1 MYKERNNQQ
10 DELVFMTMEQMVPK
24 DHLLRKIDASI
35 DLSFINEKTRSLY
48 SQDKGRNCIEPV
60 ILFKIVF
67 LQYLYGIKSMR
78 ATIKQCETDA
88 SFRWYLGIPFGQSI
102 PHYSTFSQNYL
113 RRYVNTTIFE
123 EIFETILNRAIQRKL
138 VSGRDLFSDSTHIRA
153 NANNRKCTNQVQTVV
168 KQRKAQLEQEINGIR
183 AEMGKEAFDY
193 EDEIEAKSIKVSTVD
208 PQSGYYHR
216 DEKEKGFMYLDH
228 RTVDGLNNFI
238 VDVHITPGN
247 VHDSK
252 PYISRIDYILNR
264 YGLSVKNVRLD
275 SGYYSWEIMEAL
287 EERNIFSAIAYRR
300 FNTNR
305 EDQRKFS
312 YDEEQDVYV
321 CPIGCI
327 LPMRNIDKMGY
338 KHYFDKKQC
347 EGCPMLMTCAGKSN
361 RKEIRRHVKQSVY
374 DRARERRLSD
384 HGKKLYIR
392 RKTTVERSFA
402 DSKQNHGYRYATHRG
417 LAKVQSYAWL
427 SCAAQNM
434 KKMALLIHQR
444 TNISYLNLLNFI
456 NSTTKQLNS
465 CFFVHKK
472 SAPFLKGALVINLRH
487 FMKSAY
493 ELSTNIGFFCQG
505 TFDIYQITSG

>member
-1 MYKERNNQQ
+1 MYKERKNQQ
-10 DELVFMTMEQMVPK
+10 DELILMTMEQMVPE
-24 DHLLRKIDASI
+24 DHLLRKIESSV
-35 DLSFINEKTRSLY
+35 DLTFINEKTRSLY

-60 ILFKIVF
+60 VLFKIVL

-88 SFRWYLGIPFGQSI
+88 SFRWYLGIPFGQSV

-113 RRYVNTTIFE
+113 RRYANTSIFE
-123 EIFETILNRAIQRKL
+123 EIFEAILTLALKKKL

-153 NANNRKCTNQVQTVV
+153 NANSRKYTNQVQTVV
-168 KQRKAQLEQEINGIR
+168 KQRKEALEREINGIR
-183 AEMGKEAFDY
+183 EELGKETF
-193 EDEIEAKSIKVSTVD
+193 EFSDESETKNTKVSTVD

-252 PYISRIDYILNR
+252 PYLSRVDYILNK
-264 YGLSVKNVRLD
+264 YGFSTKNVGLD

-287 EERNIFSAIAYRR
+287 EQKDIFSAIAYRR

-305 EDQRKFS
+305 EDRKNFT
-312 YDEEQDVYV
+312 YDQERDVYI
-321 CPIGCI
+321 CPIGCV
-327 LPMRNIDKMGY
+327 LPLRNIDKMGY

-347 EGCPMLMTCAGKSN
+347 EGCPMLMNCAGKSS
-361 RKEIRRHVKQSVY
+361 RKEIRRHVKQEVF

-384 HGKKLYIR
+384 HGKNLYAR

-434 KKMALLIHQR
+434 KKMALLLHQQSCV
-444 TNISYLNLLNFI
+444 SYSNLKNFI
-456 NSTTKQLNS
+456 HSHTQRYNR
-465 CFFVHKK
+465 CFF
-472 SAPFLKGALVINLRH
+472 
-487 FMKSAY
+487 
-493 ELSTNIGFFCQG
+493 
-505 TFDIYQITSG
+505 

>member
-1 MYKERNNQQ
+1 MYKERKNQQ
-10 DELVFMTMEQMVPK
+10 DELILMTMEQMVPE
-24 DHLLRKIDASI
+24 DHLLRKIEASV
-35 DLSFINEKTRSLY
+35 DLTFINEKTRSLY

-60 ILFKIVF
+60 VLFKIVL

-88 SFRWYLGIPFGQSI
+88 SFRWYLGIPFGQSV

-113 RRYVNTTIFE
+113 RRYANTPIFE
-123 EIFETILNRAIQRKL
+123 EIFATILKLAMKRKL

-153 NANNRKCTNQVQTVV
+153 NANTRKYTNQIEMVV
-168 KQRKAQLEQEINGIR
+168 KQRKAALEREINGIR
-183 AEMGKEAFDY
+183 EELGKETF
-193 EDEIEAKSIKVSTVD
+193 EFSDESETKHTKVSTID

-252 PYISRIDYILNR
+252 PYLSRVDYILNK
-264 YGLSVKNVRLD
+264 YGFSTENVGLD

-287 EERNIFSAIAYRR
+287 EQKDIFSAIAYRR

-305 EDQRKFS
+305 EDRKNFT
-312 YDEEQDVYV
+312 YDQERDAYI
-321 CPIGCI
+321 CPIGCE
-327 LPMRNIDKMGY
+327 LPMRNIDKLGY

-347 EGCPMLMTCAGKSN
+347 EGCPMLMNCAGKSN
-361 RKEIRRHVKQSVY
+361 RKEIRRHVKQEVF
-374 DRARERRLSD
+374 DRARERRLSE
-384 HGKKLYIR
+384 HGKNLYAR

-434 KKMALLIHQR
+434 KKMALLLHQQSCFSYSNLKNFISTHIQRHQR
-444 TNISYLNLLNFI
+444 CL
-456 NSTTKQLNS
+456 
-465 CFFVHKK
+465 
-472 SAPFLKGALVINLRH
+472 FLK
-487 FMKSAY
+487 Y
-493 ELSTNIGFFCQG
+493 
-505 TFDIYQITSG
+505 

>member
-1 MYKERNNQQ
+1 MYKERKNQQ
-10 DELVFMTMEQMVPK
+10 DELILMTMEQMVPEG
-24 DHLLRKIDASI
+24 HLLRKIDASI

-48 SQDKGRNCIEPV
+48 SQDKGRYCVEPV
-60 ILFKIVF
+60 VLFKIVL

-88 SFRWYLGIPFGQSI
+88 SFRWYLGIPFGQPV

-123 EIFETILNRAIQRKL
+123 EIFETILNLAVKKKL
-138 VSGRDLFSDSTHIRA
+138 VSGRDLFTDSTHIRA
-153 NANNRKCTNQVQTVV
+153 NANSRKYTNQVQTVV
-168 KQRKAQLEQEINGIR
+168 KQRKEALEREINGIR
-183 AEMGKEAFDY
+183 EELGKDAFEFSA
-193 EDEIEAKSIKVSTVD
+193 EDETKNNKVSTVD

-252 PYISRIDYILNR
+252 PYLSRVDYILNK
-264 YGLSVKNVRLD
+264 YGFSTKNIGLD
-275 SGYYSWEIMEAL
+275 SGYYSWEIMETL
-287 EERNIFSAIAYRR
+287 EQKGIFSVIAYRR
-300 FNTNR
+300 FNINR
-305 EDQRKFS
+305 EDRKNFT
-312 YDEEQDVYV
+312 YDKERDIYI
-321 CPIGCI
+321 CPIGSV
-327 LPMRNIDKMGY
+327 LPMRNIDKLGY

-347 EGCPMLMTCAGKSN
+347 EGCPMLMSCAGKSN
-361 RKEIRRHVKQSVY
+361 RKEIRRHVKQEVF

-384 HGKKLYIR
+384 YGKTLYAR

-434 KKMALLIHQR
+434 KKMALLLHQQYA
-444 TNISYLNLLNFI
+444 NAYLNFI
-456 NSTTKQLNS
+456 NFINSPQQRTLRCFLLN
-465 CFFVHKK
+465 
-472 SAPFLKGALVINLRH
+472 I
-487 FMKSAY
+487 
-493 ELSTNIGFFCQG
+493 
-505 TFDIYQITSG
+505 

>member
-1 MYKERNNQQ
+1 MYKERKNQQ
-10 DELVFMTMEQMVPK
+10 DELILMTMEQMVPE
-24 DHLLRKIDASI
+24 DHLLRKIEASV
-35 DLSFINEKTRSLY
+35 DLTFINEKTRSLY

-60 ILFKIVF
+60 VLFKIIL
-67 LQYLYGIKSMR
+67 LQYFYGIKSMR

-88 SFRWYLGIPFGQSI
+88 SFRWYLGIPFGQSV

-123 EIFETILNRAIQRKL
+123 EIFETILNLAVKKKL
-138 VSGRDLFSDSTHIRA
+138 VSGRDLFTDSTHIRA
-153 NANNRKCTNQVQTVV
+153 NANSRKYTNQVQTVV
-168 KQRKAQLEQEINGIR
+168 KQRKEALEREINGIR
-183 AEMGKEAFDY
+183 AELGKETFEFSDQS
-193 EDEIEAKSIKVSTVD
+193 ETKNNKVSTVD

-252 PYISRIDYILNR
+252 PYLSRVDYILNK
-264 YGLSVKNVRLD
+264 YGFSTENVGLD
-275 SGYYSWEIMEAL
+275 SGYYSWEIMEGL
-287 EERNIFSAIAYRR
+287 EQKDIFSAIAYRR

-305 EDQRKFS
+305 EDRKNFT
-312 YDEEQDVYV
+312 YDQERDVYI
-321 CPIGCI
+321 CPIGCV
-327 LPMRNIDKMGY
+327 LPMRNIDKLGY

-347 EGCPMLMTCAGKSN
+347 EGCPLLMTCAGKSN
-361 RKEIRRHVKQSVY
+361 RKEIRRHTKQEVF

-384 HGKKLYIR
+384 HGKALYAR

-434 KKMALLIHQR
+434 KKMALLLHQQSCV
-444 TNISYLNLLNFI
+444 SYSILINFI
-456 NSTTKQLNS
+456 HSHLQRYQR
-465 CFFVHKK
+465 CFF
-472 SAPFLKGALVINLRH
+472 
-487 FMKSAY
+487 
-493 ELSTNIGFFCQG
+493 
-505 TFDIYQITSG
+505 

>member
-1 MYKERNNQQ
+1 MI
-10 DELVFMTMEQMVPK
+10 LMTMEQMVPE
-24 DHLLRKIDASI
+24 DHLLRKIETSV

-60 ILFKIVF
+60 VLFKIVM
-67 LQYLYGIKSMR
+67 LQCLYGIKSMR

-88 SFRWYLGIPFGQSI
+88 SFRWYLGIPFGRPV

-113 RRYVNTTIFE
+113 RRYANSPIFE
-123 EIFETILNRAIQRKL
+123 EIFATILKLALKKKL

-153 NANNRKCTNQVQTVV
+153 NANSRKYTDQVEMVV
-168 KQRKAQLEQEINGIR
+168 KQRKEALEKEINGIR
-183 AEMGKEAFDY
+183 EELGKEAF
-193 EDEIEAKSIKVSTVD
+193 EFSDESETKHTKVSTVD

-252 PYISRIDYILNR
+252 PYLSRVNYILNK
-264 YGLSVKNVRLD
+264 YGFLTENVGLD

-287 EERNIFSAIAYRR
+287 EQMNIFSAIAYRR

-305 EDQRKFS
+305 DDRKNFIYDQ
-312 YDEEQDVYV
+312 EQDAYI
-321 CPIGCI
+321 CPIGCV

-347 EGCPMLMTCAGKSN
+347 EGCPMLMSCAGKSN
-361 RKEIRRHVKQSVY
+361 RKEIRRHVKQEVFE
-374 DRARERRLSD
+374 RARERRLSD
-384 HGKKLYIR
+384 HGKNLYAR

-402 DSKQNHGYRYATHRG
+402 DSKQNHGYRYATYRG
-417 LAKVQSYAWL
+417 LAKVQNYAWL

-434 KKMALLIHQR
+434 KKMALLLHQQSY
-444 TNISYLNLLNFI
+444 ISVINFKNLIFSHL
-456 NSTTKQLNS
+456 TQLHS
-465 CFFVHKK
+465 CFF
-472 SAPFLKGALVINLRH
+472 
-487 FMKSAY
+487 
-493 ELSTNIGFFCQG
+493 
-505 TFDIYQITSG
+505 

>member
-1 MYKERNNQQ
+1 MYKERKNQQ
-10 DELVFMTMEQMVPK
+10 DELILMTMEQMVPE
-24 DHLLRKIDASI
+24 DHLLRKIESSV
-35 DLSFINEKTRSLY
+35 DLTFINEKTRSLY

-60 ILFKIVF
+60 VLFKIVL

-88 SFRWYLGIPFGQSI
+88 SFRWYLGIPFGQSV

-113 RRYVNTTIFE
+113 RRYANTSIFE
-123 EIFETILNRAIQRKL
+123 EIFEAILTLALKKKL

-153 NANNRKCTNQVQTVV
+153 NANSRKYTNQVQTVV
-168 KQRKAQLEQEINGIR
+168 KQRKEALEREINGIR
-183 AEMGKEAFDY
+183 EELGKETF
-193 EDEIEAKSIKVSTVD
+193 EFSDESETKNTKVSTVD

-252 PYISRIDYILNR
+252 PYLSRVDYILNK
-264 YGLSVKNVRLD
+264 YGFSTKNVGLD

-287 EERNIFSAIAYRR
+287 EQKDIFSAIAYRR

-305 EDQRKFS
+305 EDRKNFT
-312 YDEEQDVYV
+312 YDQERDVYI
-321 CPIGCI
+321 CPIGCV

-347 EGCPMLMTCAGKSN
+347 EGCPMLMNCAGKSS
-361 RKEIRRHVKQSVY
+361 RKEIRRHVKQEVF

-384 HGKKLYIR
+384 HGKNLYAR

-434 KKMALLIHQR
+434 KKMALLLHQQSCV
-444 TNISYLNLLNFI
+444 SYSNLKNFI
-456 NSTTKQLNS
+456 HSHTQRYNR
-465 CFFVHKK
+465 CFF
-472 SAPFLKGALVINLRH
+472 
-487 FMKSAY
+487 
-493 ELSTNIGFFCQG
+493 
-505 TFDIYQITSG
+505 